1 MSAELMK
8 FPKDEEAPA
17 PPSPSLPVQT
27 SSHGRLPPEWPMLRR
42 AFMPALI
49 WCGAALFLLVTML
62 AVPGW
67 VARVPDGFHPA
78 PVQAFVWTQVEKDR
92 FRSSG
97 IVQSGA
103 LVARLE
109 PWREIPVKG
118 VGSTGYDSGHRSQ
131 FESALAQI
139 RAAASLP
146 QAALSQVLSNIG
158 QGSQAAVLYHG
169 ALALYVARDLDQAES
184 RAQQSLDKIKAGRPG
199 HDDAAK
205 MRLDGE
211 EVSAAYLLGHIRL
224 QKGDLDGAIKAFDEA
239 RRTAIQARTYPA
251 YRTVSDPLF
260 GLDPRFH
267 LTDLSVAE
275 IWNDYLVALNR
286 KSAEQ
291 AHAAAAPLYGMT
303 DVVLEHPE
311 LAATMQVIAAE
322 AGEPDRV
329 SALNPDWSAHPDDAS
344 DMAKRASA
352 AARLAMGDT
361 GAMSE
366 IEGSPDRDLFAPW
379 VRIARERKTI
389 QAQLGRSDPQP
400 DGLDDLQGD
409 QRAFLRLWRAQDLKI
424 VGADLLKRASAE
436 HQRAYY
442 AVILQARIFPAAI
455 GFSAATHWWGLNPWW
470 GMGMFAGLS
479 GVLLALLIMGWVFYE
494 TFASLHFN
502 SRVRS
507 ARRRAADPLAGLDED
522 LQ

>member
-17 PPSPSLPVQT
+17 PPSPSLPVQPP
-27 SSHGRLPPEWPMLRR
+27 SHGRLPPEWPMLRR

-78 PVQAFVWTQVEKDR
+78 PVQSFVWTRIEKDR
-92 FRSSG
+92 FRSSSV
-97 IVQSGA
+97 VQSGA

-109 PWREIPVKG
+109 PWREIPAKG
-118 VGSTGYDSGHRSQ
+118 VGSTGYDPGQRSQ
-131 FESALAQI
+131 FEAALAQI
-139 RAAASLP
+139 RAAAALP
-146 QAALSQVLSNIG
+146 QATLSRILANIG

-169 ALALYVARDLDQAES
+169 ALALYVARDLDEAEA

-199 HDDAAK
+199 HDDAAR

-211 EVSAAYLLGHIRL
+211 EASAAYLLGHIRL

-260 GLDPRFH
+260 SLDPRFH

-275 IWNDYLVALNR
+275 LWNDYLVALNR
-286 KSAEQ
+286 KNAET
-291 AHAAAAPLYGMT
+291 ARAAAAPLYGVS
-303 DVVLEHPE
+303 DAVLEHPA
-311 LAATMQVIAAE
+311 LAATLQVIAAE

-329 SALNPDWSAHPDDAS
+329 SALTPDWTAHPAESYDL
-344 DMAKRASA
+344 AKRSSA
-352 AARLAMGDT
+352 AARLVMGDT
-361 GAMSE
+361 KAMSE
-366 IEGSPDRDLFAPW
+366 LEGSPDRDLFAPW
-379 VRIARERKTI
+379 VRLARERKSA
-389 QAQLGRSDPQP
+389 QAQIGRSDPQA
-400 DGLDDLQGD
+400 DDLDDLQGD
-409 QRAFLRLWRAQDLKI
+409 QRAFVSAWRAQYLKI

-436 HQRAYY
+436 HQKAYY
-442 AVILQARIFPAAI
+442 SVILQARVFPSAI

-470 GMGMFAGLS
+470 GAGIVV
-479 GVLLALLIMGWVFYE
+479 GACAVLLALLIMGWVFYE

-522 LQ
+522 LP